1 MPAHRPALAAM
12 LAASL
17 LAGCASSSST
27 GEEVDPATDAQLRA
41 RVELMGTLRGVE
53 LEENIRMLGEY
64 LRGVAVPYLV
74 EAVQSHSDP
83 KVRAGCASALGL
95 TSDGRA
101 VPPLAAAAEGDSDSG
116 VRYTAAYSLLLLRDP
131 RGFTPL
137 FETLR
142 SDDPL
147 RRRVGI
153 DRLRQLTNLDH
164 GFDPAAPPEQREAA
178 VKRWEAWLGRVGLDG
193 AAMTIQLA
201 RRAPPPTPNPAPK

>member
-1 MPAHRPALAAM
+1 MTSHRPSLVAL

-17 LAGCASSSST
+17 FAGCSST
-27 GEEVDPATDAQLRA
+27 SAGEEVDPATDAQLRS
-41 RVELMGTLRGVE
+41 RIELMGTLRGVE

-74 EAVQSHSDP
+74 EAVKSHSDP

-131 RGFTPL
+131 RGFKPL
-137 FETLR
+137 F
-142 SDDPL
+142 
-147 RRRVGI
+147 
-153 DRLRQLTNLDH
+153 
-164 GFDPAAPPEQREAA
+164 
-178 VKRWEAWLGRVGLDG
+178 
-193 AAMTIQLA
+193 
-201 RRAPPPTPNPAPK
+201 